1 MHPAS
6 LQTQSKILH
15 VHQGGSRGIR
25 VRETQMHACML
36 GHFSRVRLFATLWTI
51 ARQAPLSLGSSR
63 QGHWTG
69 LPRPPQGIFQT
80 PGLNLCLLRP
90 LPWQAGSLTL
100 VPPRKPTLMYQTDK
114 GEFIWLKS
122 GFETHTPFMRCP
134 QVCSCRLPAR

>member
-1 MHPAS
+1 MCVCVCVCVCVCA
-6 LQTQSKILH
+6 L
-15 VHQGGSRGIR
+15 SR
-25 VRETQMHACML
+25 
-36 GHFSRVRLFATLWTI
+36 FSRVRLFATLWTI